1 MKLTLFACFSI
12 LLTYLGVF
20 TMNEKEIEK
29 YLRANVILQN
39 GQKILPLCCFNK
51 LIENNQ
57 SSFSIDSFFSM
68 MEKKNILLEE
78 ENIALDFKKMD
89 EEIAM
94 SSSFHNYLQQIGRI
108 PLLTKEE
115 EVHYA
120 LLYKEGSKKA
130 FEMLM
135 NSNLRLVVSIAKHYV
150 NRGMEIEDLVQ
161 EGNIGLQKAIERFDV
176 TKGFK
181 FSTYATYWIKQVIKR
196 AIADKGQ
203 TVRIPV
209 HSTEKLYKLKSIN
222 EKYFCKHNKD
232 MDTKELVISYYT
244 CGKITDDLAHRM
256 GISSSLLVKI
266 LDELKDSNDLEKI
279 SVTYSVSLRKVSCLN
294 DFLEKEVKKVEN
306 MFNMS
311 FVKSINEPVL
321 LPNRDADSE
330 LVDFLEASDPSIE
343 NLVENEI
350 LYPSIYRLID
360 QIYAKNIPSYTKEEK
375 EYILYFGKLLQSFDN
390 QYQQEQLQLFLTHS
404 FTKNVASSYTSKE
417 LKDHLRDMSYLEG
430 SLLLLIQANKDTA
443 SDLYIDYIK
452 KEEAIKSKY
461 AQMEQEDT
469 IQKANDKINDITYRQ
484 EVLSWCLQVKERYS
498 KKLIQLLQNKNYK
511 DKDVNLIVHQV
522 NHVIGLCGV
531 DILDISSIKEVDFF
545 KFEQNYVN
553 TLLLELQKKHK
564 IEKEILFDIVRF
576 YNLHKDRSSFI
587 SYDNCVCSV
596 RENKIK
602 YKKSFFELRKAD
614 IVMKRMANQFTLNEL
629 GIEYGITR
637 ERVRQIALQEMREI
651 KPILKKEF
659 FDSCSSVDLDKG
671 KKILLRGR
679 K

>member
-1 MKLTLFACFSI
+1 
-12 LLTYLGVF
+12 
-20 TMNEKEIEK
+20 
-29 YLRANVILQN
+29 
-39 GQKILPLCCFNK
+39 
-51 LIENNQ
+51 
-57 SSFSIDSFFSM
+57 
-68 MEKKNILLEE
+68 
-78 ENIALDFKKMD
+78 
-89 EEIAM
+89 
-94 SSSFHNYLQQIGRI
+94 
-108 PLLTKEE
+108 
-115 EVHYA
+115 
-120 LLYKEGSKKA
+120 
-130 FEMLM
+130 
-135 NSNLRLVVSIAKHYV
+135 
-150 NRGMEIEDLVQ
+150 
-161 EGNIGLQKAIERFDV
+161 
-176 TKGFK
+176 
-181 FSTYATYWIKQVIKR
+181 
-196 AIADKGQ
+196 
-203 TVRIPV
+203 
-209 HSTEKLYKLKSIN
+209 
-222 EKYFCKHNKD
+222 
-232 MDTKELVISYYT
+232 
-244 CGKITDDLAHRM
+244 
-256 GISSSLLVKI
+256 
-266 LDELKDSNDLEKI
+266 
-279 SVTYSVSLRKVSCLN
+279 
-294 DFLEKEVKKVEN
+294 
-306 MFNMS
+306 
-311 FVKSINEPVL
+311 
-321 LPNRDADSE
+321 
-330 LVDFLEASDPSIE
+330 
-343 NLVENEI
+343 
-350 LYPSIYRLID
+350 
-360 QIYAKNIPSYTKEEK
+360 
-375 EYILYFGKLLQSFDN
+375 
-390 QYQQEQLQLFLTHS
+390 
-404 FTKNVASSYTSKE
+404 
-417 LKDHLRDMSYLEG
+417 
-430 SLLLLIQANKDTA
+430 
-443 SDLYIDYIK
+443 
-452 KEEAIKSKY
+452 
-461 AQMEQEDT
+461 MEQEDT